1 METKTIPLTTITPYW
16 RNPRI
21 SDKAVSAVVQSIQDY
36 GFINPI
42 ILDKDL
48 VIIAGHTRYRALQ
61 QLGRTEASCIITD
74 LTPDQAKAYRI
85 ADNKTSEITAWDMPM
100 LVAELR
106 ELHDL
111 PAMSIYFPEMNIV
124 SLIEQTTTPMLPSSE
139 FSSAF
144 SPTVTQEMIN
154 KKAAVA
160 AQQFQSAPQ
169 KVLLDVHCPHCQ
181 QSFSFDPEYFMQ
193 KA

>member
-1 METKTIPLTTITPYW
+1 
-16 RNPRI
+16 
-21 SDKAVSAVVQSIQDY
+21 VQSIQDY

-42 ILDKDL
+42 ILDKDY

-61 QLGRTEASCIITD
+61 QLNVTEASCIITD

-100 LVAELR
+100 LIAELR

-111 PAMSIYFPEMNIV
+111 PAMAVYFPEMNIV
-124 SLIEQTTTPMLPSSE
+124 SLIEGMTSSPMLPSG
-139 FSSAF
+139 AF
-144 SPTVTQEMIN
+144 SPTVTQEAIN
-154 KKAAVA
+154 KQAEVA